1 MKGLRVYATSSR
13 FSGMTYGFK
22 IVLIGGLGALLPI
35 AVLCGLADNDLR
47 AEGARIDPALVGLFV
62 LLLVSFAGTVTG
74 LSFWSAPWK

>member
-1 MKGLRVYATSSR
+1 
-13 FSGMTYGFK
+13 
-22 IVLIGGLGALLPI
+22 
-35 AVLCGLADNDLR
+35 LR

>member
-1 MKGLRVYATSSR
+1 MKGLRVYATLSR
-13 FSGMTYGFK
+13 FSGMTYGSK

-62 LLLVSFAGTVTG
+62 LLLVSFG
-74 LSFWSAPWK
+74 